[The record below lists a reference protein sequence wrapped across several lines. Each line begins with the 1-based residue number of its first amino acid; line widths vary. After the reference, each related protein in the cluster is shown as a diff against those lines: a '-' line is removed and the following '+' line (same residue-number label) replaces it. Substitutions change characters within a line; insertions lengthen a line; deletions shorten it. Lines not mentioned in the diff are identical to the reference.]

1 MEITAREFGRLEACC
16 FALEEMA
23 EKNPVTLRLVQLFHE
38 VLEDVELTA
47 VPGEAEPLP
56 DWCGTTPST
65 SDKSDR
71 SDKSDVRSYG
81 QSIAEGCTP
90 RELVRSVQREFGLSQ
105 NAVARLIGVNSG
117 SLSRFLNKGERRDAV
132 LAGLAAFFGAERRP
146 RNVAPASP
154 GGLDRECGTT
164 PEASDKSDKIRQPQ
178 SAVMSMGEAQRSNG
192 AAGAPPKVPGA
203 RAAGEPAHVQAKATF
218 GGSQEVK

>member
-23 EKNPVTLRLVQLFHE
+23 EKNPVALRLVQLFHA

-65 SDKSDR
+65 SDKSDRSDR

-132 LAGLAAFFGAERRP
+132 LSALAAFFG
-146 RNVAPASP
+146 
-154 GGLDRECGTT
+154 GGCGTT
-164 PEASDKSDKIRQPQ
+164 PEASDKSDEKRYPQ
-178 SAVMSMGEAQRSNG
+178 SEGMSMGEAQRSNG
-192 AAGAPPKVPGA
+192 AAGAPPKVPEA
-203 RAAGEPAHVQAKATF
+203 RVAGEPARVQAKATF
-218 GGSQEVK
+218 EGSQEVK

>member
-23 EKNPVTLRLVQLFHE
+23 EKNPVAARLVKIFRE

-65 SDKSDR
+65 SDKSDE
-71 SDKSDVRSYG
+71 SDIRAYG

-90 RELVRSVQREFGLSQ
+90 RELLRSVQREFGLSQ
-105 NAVARLIGVNSG
+105 NAVGRLIGVNTG

-132 LAGLAAFFGAERRP
+132 LAGLTAFFGT
-146 RNVAPASP
+146 APASL
-154 GGLDRECGTT
+154 GGLDRKCGTT
-164 PEASDKSDKIRQPQ
+164 PNPSDKSDWSDKSDK
-178 SAVMSMGEAQRSNG
+178 
-192 AAGAPPKVPGA
+192 
-203 RAAGEPAHVQAKATF
+203 
-218 GGSQEVK
+218 EVK

>member
-23 EKNPVTLRLVQLFHE
+23 EKNPVALRLVQLFHE

-56 DWCGTTPST
+56 DWCGTTPTT

-71 SDKSDVRSYG
+71 SDRSDKSDIRSYG

-132 LAGLAAFFGAERRP
+132 LSALAAFFG
-146 RNVAPASP
+146 
-154 GGLDRECGTT
+154 GGCDTT
-164 PEASDKSDKIRQPQ
+164 PSASDRSDKSDEKKQPQ

-192 AAGAPPKVPGA
+192 AAGAPPKVPEA
-203 RAAGEPAHVQAKATF
+203 RAAGEPARVQAKATF

>member
-23 EKNPVTLRLVQLFHE
+23 EKNPVAARLVRLFRE

-47 VPGEAEPLP
+47 VPGEIEPPP
-56 DWCGTTPST
+56 DWCGTTLTP
-65 SDKSDR
+65 SDKSDQSDK

-90 RELVRSVQREFGLSQ
+90 RELVRSVPREFGLSQ
-105 NAVARLIGVNSG
+105 NAVARLIGVNGG

-132 LAGLAAFFGAERRP
+132 LSALAAFFGA
-146 RNVAPASP
+146 
-154 GGLDRECGTT
+154 GCGTT
-164 PEASDKSDKIRQPQ
+164 PAPSDKSDKSDR
-178 SAVMSMGEAQRSNG
+178 
-192 AAGAPPKVPGA
+192 
-203 RAAGEPAHVQAKATF
+203 
-218 GGSQEVK
+218 QEVK